1 MSTQTV
7 QALDIL
13 EAPSAGDWKL
23 DLSHTRIGFS
33 AKHLMVSRVR
43 GSFERF
49 EGVIHVGSDPFDSSV
64 DVSIETN
71 SIVTGDRK
79 RDEHLA
85 SGDFLESETY
95 PAMKFT
101 TTKVEETALPKF
113 KLYGDLTIKDVT
125 RPVVLDAEYMG
136 KTLDPWGGER
146 VGFTAR
152 GEIDREEFGMTWNVL
167 IESGGVLVG
176 RKVEIELDVQG
187 VRQ

>member
-7 QALDIL
+7 QAPDAL

-23 DLSHTRIGFS
+23 DPSHTRIGFS
-33 AKHLMVSRVR
+33 ARHLMVSRVK
-43 GSFERF
+43 GNFEKF
-49 EGVIHVGSDPFDSSV
+49 EGVIHVGENPFDSSV
-64 DVSIETN
+64 EVSIETN
-71 SIVTGDRK
+71 SVNTGDRK
-79 RDEHLA
+79 RDEHLV

-95 PAMKFT
+95 PLMKFT
-101 TTKVEETALPKF
+101 TTKVEETDLPKF
-113 KLYGDLTIKDVT
+113 KLYGDLTVKDVT

-136 KTLDPWGGER
+136 TAPDPWGGER

-152 GEIDREEFGMTWNVL
+152 GEIDREEFGMTWNVF